1 MNKKELSCSL
11 KCILSL
17 SETTSEYLFINCN
30 QGQSKWVQTY
40 LGGKK
45 MSLQHG
51 TQQHRYVCTV
61 IVCYFEHHSNKQTK
75 QPLCG
80 TLIKHENI
88 SIFWTGIKRI

>member
-51 TQQHRYVCTV
+51 TQQHLYVCTV

-75 QPLCG
+75 QPLPVK
-80 TLIKHENI
+80 LWLNMKI
-88 SIFWTGIKRI
+88 SVYFEQE